1 MPKATPFPKLRP
13 ALLAQDPWSKHRVA
27 QPGMGTAMAPS
38 LPSGALT
45 SAPLQPALALA
56 HLQVGGQGA
65 HEHRQVS
72 PVPGSTPQRESQGSR
87 KKVEKRGLGVLSLH
101 FHRPLQRGLCFP
113 RSWLSQVRG
122 EKDHF
127 RGQGRLRP
135 AIHCR

>member
-1 MPKATPFPKLRP
+1 M
-13 ALLAQDPWSKHRVA
+13 LLAQDPWSKHRVA

-87 KKVEKRGLGVLSLH
+87 KKVEKEGLRRPLTPFPPSLTKGVTLPKVMAFPSQG
-101 FHRPLQRGLCFP
+101 REGPLQRTGPLKA
-113 RSWLSQVRG
+113 SDSLQVS
-122 EKDHF
+122 E
-127 RGQGRLRP
+127 
-135 AIHCR
+135 